1 MFFYYHWPF
10 KNLTLSTKF
19 YTDGKNKRAPKS
31 KLSLFDDAACGN
43 RKKNAGKK
51 KTKSDSYSRVF
62 QIQWRKPTPPFV
74 FLSFALLSTD
84 IPFYMAFIYCDMNV
98 VDDEIIDFNEH
109 QGSHYFDDEF
119 LRFNSFHGLLFLF
132 MRFESLNSTSWP
144 S

>member
-51 KTKSDSYSRVF
+51 RQKAIAIPAFSRFNDVSQRRLLF
-62 QIQWRKPTPPFV
+62 I
-74 FLSFALLSTD
+74 LSFALLSTD

-119 LRFNSFHGLLFLF
+119 
-132 MRFESLNSTSWP
+132 
-144 S
+144 